1 MLRQTVVA
9 AAIVDSLEQ
18 PTALAA
24 FRRRGGPHAGA
35 WELPGGKAEA
45 GESPDQALVRELREE
60 LGLSVRRGVEVTR
73 GGQAWEIDA
82 DRQLRVWLVE
92 PAAASDRLSDHDAVR
107 WLESHQ
113 LADVAWLPADRQVAE
128 HLGEFLGLT
137 RVQVAVADPAEPD
150 VHRFL
155 GEHTAQLATI
165 SPPESCHALDPGELS
180 APGITVWAARLDDH
194 LVGTAALKRHI
205 DGLAELKS
213 MRTSPEHQRNGIAA
227 ALLRRL
233 VAQARV
239 EGIRRLSLETGTER
253 FFAPARAL
261 YERHGFVAC
270 PPFADY
276 VADPLSV
283 YLTRQL

>member
-9 AAIVDSLEQ
+9 AAIVDSLDQ

-24 FRRRGGPHAGA
+24 FRRLRGPHAGA

-45 GESPDQALVRELREE
+45 GESPSQALDRELREE
-60 LGLSVRRGVEVTR
+60 LGISGSQGVEISC
-73 GGQAWEIDA
+73 GGQPFPIDDA
-82 DRQLRVWLVE
+82 RQLRVWLVE
-92 PAAASDRLSDHDAVR
+92 PTTASDRLNGHDAVR
-107 WLESHQ
+107 WLEPPQ
-113 LADVAWLPADRQVAE
+113 LADVAWLPPDRQVAE
-128 HLGEFLGLT
+128 RVGDVLELT
-137 RVQVAVADPAEPD
+137 RVQVVVADPTEPD

-155 GEHTAQLATI
+155 GEHTAQMATI
-165 SPPESCHALDPGELS
+165 SPPESCHALDPGKLS
-180 APGITVWAARLDDH
+180 APEITVWAARLDDD
-194 LVGTAALKRHI
+194 LVGTVALKRHA

-213 MRTSPEHQRNGIAA
+213 MRTSPAHQRTGIAA

-239 EGIRRLSLETGTER
+239 EGIRRLSLETGTEP

-261 YERHGFVAC
+261 YLRHGFVAC
-270 PPFADY
+270 SPFADY